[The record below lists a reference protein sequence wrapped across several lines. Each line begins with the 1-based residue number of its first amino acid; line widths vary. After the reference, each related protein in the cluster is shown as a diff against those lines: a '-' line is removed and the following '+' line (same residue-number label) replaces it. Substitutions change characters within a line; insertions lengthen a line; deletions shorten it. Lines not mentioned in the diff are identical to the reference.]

1 MHWNDDAEVPIY
13 ESGRKSRY
21 TPTEATKIVFEGKF
35 QNATCQR
42 HPLRVRQNASFLVS
56 TCSYKDWEDIK
67 DDMNGAYTKALRCAI
82 WTVECEKLSGGLH
95 ISVVEKKALKLSG
108 ENQYHQIGRAHV

>member
-1 MHWNDDAEVPIY
+1 MSESLNGHHKMDVNTASEVPIY
-13 ESGRKSRY
+13 ESGRKSQY
-21 TPTEATKIVFEGKF
+21 TPTEATKILLEGKF

-67 DDMNGAYTKALRCAI
+67 DDMNGAYTKPLQSAI

-95 ISVVEKKALKLSG
+95 ISVVEKKALKLSA
-108 ENQYHQIGRAHV
+108 EC